1 MGLLDRKYEIEM
13 SLKDGKL
20 TKKQNNKFEI
30 YNTDKDILKFYIT
43 LKDVEDVIV
52 SNTNLRTYNVKTIIA
67 KPNLTYKEVICSVD
81 DFEDRLI
88 CEIENDASF
97 IVGTYKFEL
106 RVEKDGEIVTS
117 SPETFTIKKSIA
129 DGLRNK

>member
-1 MGLLDRKYEIEM
+1 MGSLDRKYEIEM

-20 TKKQNNKFEI
+20 TKKQNAFEI
-30 YNTDKDILKFYIT
+30 YSTDKDILKFNIT

-52 SNTNLRTYNVKTIIA
+52 SNTNLHTYDVKMVILR
-67 KPNLTYKEVICSVD
+67 PELVYKEVACEID
-81 DFEDRLI
+81 DNKDRLV
-88 CEIENDASF
+88 CEIANDMLSIA
-97 IVGTYKFEL
+97 GTYKFEL

-117 SPETFTIKKSIA
+117 SPETFVIKKSIA

>member
-1 MGLLDRKYEIEM
+1 MGALDRKYEMEM

-20 TKKQNNKFEI
+20 TKKQDKFEI
-30 YNTDKDILKFYIT
+30 YSTDKDILKFYIR

-52 SNTNLRTYNVKTIIA
+52 SNTNLHLYNVKMIIVR
-67 KPNLTYKEVICSVD
+67 PELVYKEVACNID
-81 DFEDRLI
+81 NPKDNLI
-88 CEIENDASF
+88 CEIGNDVLSIA
-97 IVGTYKFEL
+97 GTYKFEL

-117 SPETFTIKKSIA
+117 SPETFVVKKSIA

>member
-1 MGLLDRKYEIEM
+1 MGALDRRYEIEM

-20 TKKQNNKFEI
+20 TKKQDRFET
-30 YNTDKDILKFYIT
+30 YRTDKDILKFNIT

-52 SNTNLRTYNVKTIIA
+52 SNTNLHLYNVKMIIVR
-67 KPNLTYKEVICSVD
+67 PELVYKEVACEID
-81 DFEDRLI
+81 DNKDRLV
-88 CEIENDASF
+88 CEIANDILSIA
-97 IVGTYKFEL
+97 GTDKFEL

-117 SPETFTIKKSIA
+117 SPETFVIKKSIA

>member
-1 MGLLDRKYEIEM
+1 MGALDRKYEIEM

-20 TKKQNNKFEI
+20 TKKQNAFEI
-30 YNTDKDILKFYIT
+30 YSTDKDILKFYIT

-52 SNTNLRTYNVKTIIA
+52 SNTNLHSYDVKMVIVRPELI
-67 KPNLTYKEVICSVD
+67 YKEVACEID
-81 DFEDRLI
+81 DNKDRLV
-88 CEIENDASF
+88 CEIANDMLSIA
-97 IVGTYKFEL
+97 GTYKFKL

-117 SPETFTIKKSIA
+117 SPESFVVKKSIA

>member
-1 MGLLDRKYEIEM
+1 MGALDRKYEIEM

-20 TKKQNNKFEI
+20 TKKQDKFEI
-30 YNTDKDILKFYIT
+30 YSTDKDILKFYIT

-52 SNTNLRTYNVKTIIA
+52 SNTNLHSYDVKTVIVRPELI
-67 KPNLTYKEVICSVD
+67 YKEVA
-81 DFEDRLI
+81 
-88 CEIENDASF
+88 CEIANDVLSIA
-97 IVGTYKFEL
+97 GTYKFEL

-117 SPETFTIKKSIA
+117 SPETFVIKKSIA